1 MTERV
6 RALSDG
12 VWDPRSD
19 AFRSDPWTAYDEL
32 RERCPVAFSDAL
44 QWSLFRHEDVM
55 RVLHDPLTF
64 SNQVSSHRAVPNG
77 MDPPEHT
84 EYRRLIE
91 PFFAP
96 ERVAAFEPVCR
107 AIAARLW
114 RAAALPEMDF
124 AVAFARPFAALCQ
137 CAFLG
142 WEEETADRLL
152 QWVDRQHEAIFRQDR
167 RALSDLAQEL
177 HETIQ
182 QILRRRREMGDSAPD
197 DATTRLLQAR
207 VGGRAVSDEELV
219 SILRNWTAGEVGT
232 LSAAVSILANFLA
245 VHPEVQRRLREDP
258 STIEAASDEIL
269 RIHGPLLANRRIT
282 RRAVDIGGT
291 HIPAGQIV
299 TLIWVA
305 ANRDPRA
312 FEQPLEFR
320 LDRDPAQ
327 NLVYGAGIHACP
339 GAPLARLEL
348 RVALEEVLGGS
359 AWIEPVPDRPAVFAS
374 FPSTGFSSLP
384 LRIQPERAA
393 AGRGGRV

>member
-1 MTERV
+1 M
-6 RALSDG
+6 
-12 VWDPRSD
+12 
-19 AFRSDPWTAYDEL
+19 TAYDEL

-64 SNQVSSHRAVPNG
+64 SNQVSMHRAVPNG

-91 PFFAP
+91 PFFTP
-96 ERVAAFEPVCR
+96 ERIAAFEPICR

-114 RAAALPEMDF
+114 RAATLPEMDF
-124 AVAFARPFAALCQ
+124 AAAFARPFAALCQ

-142 WEEETADRLL
+142 WAAETADGLL
-152 QWVDRQHEAIFRQDR
+152 QWVDRHHEAIFRQDR

-182 QILRRRREMGDSAPD
+182 QILRQRREMGDSAPK

-207 VGGRAVSDEELV
+207 VGGRTLSDEELV

-232 LSAAVSILANFLA
+232 LSAAVGILAHFLA

-258 STIEAASDEIL
+258 SKIEAASDEIL

-291 HIPAGQIV
+291 RIPAGQIV

-320 LDRDPAQ
+320 LDRDPAK

-348 RVALEEVLGGS
+348 RVALEEVLDGS
-359 AWIEPVPDRPAVFAS
+359 AWLEPAPDRPAVFAS

-384 LRIQPERAA
+384 LRIQPKRAA
-393 AGRGGRV
+393 AGRDGRL